1 MTDASAL
8 PATIKIFERGW
19 LSANNILLEGSDGAA
34 LVDSGYVTHAPQTIA
49 LVRHALGGVP
59 LARLIN
65 THCHADHMGGNAAL
79 QREFGCR
86 TVIPVEEAPLIER
99 WDEHALLLSYADQ
112 RAERFRF
119 DDTFAPG
126 DTLRLGDLEWRVLAA
141 PGHDPFA
148 TMLFAP
154 DKRILISG
162 DALWE
167 DGFGVLFPA
176 LLGRATTF
184 AETRSTLEAI
194 AALDAAVVIPGHG
207 RIFSG
212 VDSALERAFSRLRGF
227 EEDIGRLAR
236 HCAKVMLTF
245 SLLERRSMPL
255 ARLTG
260 YVEEIPI
267 LRDLN
272 RRFFNW
278 APERYASWLVEELE
292 RVRALERDGDRL
304 VPLVRA

>member
-1 MTDASAL
+1 MTEAAAL
-8 PATIKIFERGW
+8 PPTIKVLERGW
-19 LSANNILLEGSDGAA
+19 LSANNILLKGSNGAA
-34 LVDSGYVTHAPQTIA
+34 LVDSGYVTHAPQTVA
-49 LVRHALGGVP
+49 LVRHALGETP

-79 QREFGCR
+79 QREFRCR
-86 TVIPVEEAPLIER
+86 TSIPVEEAPLIER

-112 RAERFRF
+112 RAERFSF

-126 DTLRLGDLEWRVLAA
+126 DTLQLGDLEWRVLAA
-141 PGHDPFA
+141 PGHDPYA
-148 TMLFAP
+148 TMFFAP
-154 DKRILISG
+154 DTRILISG

-167 DGFGVLFPA
+167 DGFGVLFPM
-176 LLGRATTF
+176 LFGRATTF
-184 AETRSTLEAI
+184 AEARATLEAI
-194 AALDAAVVIPGHG
+194 AALDAAIVIPGHG
-207 RIFSG
+207 RVFS
-212 VDSALERAFSRLRGF
+212 DIDAALERAFSRLRGF

-245 SLLERRSMPL
+245 ALLERRSMPV

-278 APERYASWLVEELE
+278 APERYAAWLVEELE
-292 RVRALERDGDRL
+292 RVRALEREGDRI
-304 VPLVRA
+304 VPRIAA